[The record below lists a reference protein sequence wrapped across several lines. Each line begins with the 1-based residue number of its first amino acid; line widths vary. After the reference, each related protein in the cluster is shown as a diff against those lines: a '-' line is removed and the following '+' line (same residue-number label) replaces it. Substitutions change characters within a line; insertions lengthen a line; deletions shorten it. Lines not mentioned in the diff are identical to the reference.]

1 MSDPYCARQVKV
13 VLAISCLALVLAF
26 LAMGI
31 ALAQEIDPKTIKP
44 IDNKDD
50 IEKAVNQLVKIHEFC
65 WENKGCMVLRTDDY
79 KRDQEE
85 LKALRQKAKE
95 QCS

>member
-1 MSDPYCARQVKV
+1 MKTLSYWALTLSSVFFICSAGSCALGFVQKV
-13 VLAISCLALVLAF
+13 Q
-26 LAMGI
+26 
-31 ALAQEIDPKTIKP
+31 AQEIDPKTIKP
-44 IDNKDD
+44 IDNKAD

-65 WENKGCMVLRTDDY
+65 WENKGCMVLRTEDY

-85 LKALRQKAKE
+85 LKVLRQKAKE